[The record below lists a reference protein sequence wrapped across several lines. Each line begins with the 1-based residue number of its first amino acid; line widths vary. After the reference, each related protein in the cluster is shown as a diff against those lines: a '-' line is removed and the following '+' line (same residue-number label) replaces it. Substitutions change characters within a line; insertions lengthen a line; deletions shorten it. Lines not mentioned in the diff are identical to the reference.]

1 MRTILQSCLKLAALL
16 PLAMGTAI
24 AQDFDD
30 VVINITPVAGGVS
43 YIEGRGGNMGLFVGD
58 DGVFLIDDQY
68 SKIIYLGACRSTSL
82 FLKRRFNSIYVSSS
96 QSRTITLI
104 ILK

>member
-43 YIEGRGGNMGLFVGD
+43 YIEGRGGNIGSAGRLELDSPRRQSSWAV
-58 DGVFLIDDQY
+58 VP
-68 SKIIYLGACRSTSL
+68 RS
-82 FLKRRFNSIYVSSS
+82 RW
-96 QSRTITLI
+96 
-104 ILK
+104 